1 LFIGSLNLL
10 ASGVIGEYLARVF
23 DEVKARP
30 RYLIASIVNLGV
42 VNRGSVRVAGAGDR
56 VPGSEIAAPQ

>member
-30 RYLIASIVNLGV
+30 RYLIAAVVNLG
-42 VNRGSVRVAGAGDR
+42 GAG
-56 VPGSEIAAPQ
+56 VNPGGADTTGARAPRTGIAAPR